1 MNVNRIFH
9 ARVTV
14 GQYLFLLLV
23 TVVVIHEMWVK
34 HALMA
39 IIFMLL
45 LVVVIER
52 LIHTT
57 YTLTVDGKLILSYGR
72 FSRAKEISLSDIV
85 SIERTSSMQIG
96 RFALLRY
103 LLLKY
108 GEKGKFVAL
117 FPVKE
122 DLFIKTLNDYSH
134 GML

>member
-1 MNVNRIFH
+1 MNRTFH
-9 ARVTV
+9 ARVTI

-23 TVVVIHEMWVK
+23 TIVVVHEMWVK

-39 IIFMLL
+39 IIFMVL
-45 LVVVIER
+45 LVIVIER

-57 YTLTVDGKLILSYGR
+57 YTLTTDGKLILFYGR
-72 FSRAKEISLSDIV
+72 FSRPKEILLSDIV

-108 GEKGKFVAL
+108 GERGKFVAL

-122 DLFIKTLNDYSH
+122 DLFISTFNEYSQKRF
-134 GML
+134 

>member
-1 MNVNRIFH
+1 MNMNRIFH
-9 ARVTV
+9 ARVTI

-23 TVVVIHEMWVK
+23 TIVVVHEMWVK

-39 IIFMLL
+39 IIFMVL
-45 LVVVIER
+45 LVIVIER

-57 YTLTVDGKLILSYGR
+57 YTLTTDGKLILSYGR
-72 FSRAKEISLSDIV
+72 FSRPKEILVSDIV

-108 GEKGKFVAL
+108 GERGKFVAL

-122 DLFIKTLNDYSH
+122 DLFVSTLNEYSQKRF
-134 GML
+134 